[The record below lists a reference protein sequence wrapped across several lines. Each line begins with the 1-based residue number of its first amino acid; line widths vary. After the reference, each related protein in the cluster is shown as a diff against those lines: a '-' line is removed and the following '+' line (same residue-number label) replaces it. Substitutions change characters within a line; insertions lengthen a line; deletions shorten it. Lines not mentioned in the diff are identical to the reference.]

1 MSDLSEVKIFSGE
14 NSKYIAEKIAKSL
27 NLDLGQKT
35 LLHFSDGEFATSY
48 DETVRGD
55 HVFIVQSTFP
65 PSDNLLSA
73 TYPRLFL
80 HNPPF
85 YHLLIKV
92 HICH

>member
-55 HVFIVQSTFP
+55 HV
-65 PSDNLLSA
+65 LS
-73 TYPRLFL
+73 YNPLSRLVITSWS
-80 HNPPF
+80 
-85 YHLLIKV
+85 Y
-92 HICH
+92 

>member
-48 DETVRGD
+48 YETVRGD
-55 HVFIVQSTFP
+55 FP
-65 PSDNLLSA
+65 A
-73 TYPRLFL
+73 
-80 HNPPF
+80 
-85 YHLLIKV
+85 
-92 HICH
+92 

>member
-48 DETVRGD
+48 DVIM
-55 HVFIVQSTFP
+55 F
-65 PSDNLLSA
+65 LS
-73 TYPRLFL
+73 YNPLSRLVITSWS
-80 HNPPF
+80 
-85 YHLLIKV
+85 Y
-92 HICH
+92 